1 MFKITLQDDGLLV
14 VRHILSGLWVLTTE
28 DGVERAKH
36 RLEQEQKRYM
46 ALLHSK

>member
-14 VRHILSGLWVLTTE
+14 VHHILTTE